1 MALTCGNQMS
11 KILVEVLN
19 LPIHLVADVRIC
31 FRSWCVVNIT
41 SVWEN
46 SRVAGG
52 DNAIGISGDFCL
64 DCVSGVRR
72 GQELL
77 HVWVIRQPGQAM
89 HVRAATVL
97 PLKPHP
103 VVGDTKYSDIVG
115 LDKLLDSVIE
125 EPVCDGWIL
134 YDGFGTT

>member
-19 LPIHLVADVRIC
+19 LPIHLV
-31 FRSWCVVNIT
+31 
-41 SVWEN
+41 
-46 SRVAGG
+46 
-52 DNAIGISGDFCL
+52 AIGISGDFCL

-77 HVWVIRQPGQAM
+77 HVWCIRQPGQAM
-89 HVRAATVL
+89 HVGAATVL